1 MTFSEIL
8 RMGGLLLT
16 LLSSL
21 GSLAG
26 ALLLPWI
33 YFWLRR
39 EFVSRPEYNILN
51 SSVSGI
57 ILRIDEDKSNFQEIR
72 DNATEA
78 RNIASEVK
86 RDLFNITTELKS
98 IPRLDERINHMTESL
113 ERVEDMLNV
122 IIKTHV
128 QEGIKQTK

>member
-1 MTFSEIL
+1 MNTYDSL
-8 RMGGLLLT
+8 RYGSIALT

-26 ALLLPWI
+26 VLILPWL
-33 YFWLRR
+33 YLWLRR
-39 EFVSRPEYNILN
+39 EFVSRIEFVTQTSTITDINNRL
-51 SSVSGI
+51 
-57 ILRIDEDKSNFQEIR
+57 EADKSNFQEIR

-86 RDLFNITTELKS
+86 RDLTNITHELKS

>member
-1 MTFSEIL
+1 MSEFEPIKF
-8 RMGGLLLT
+8 GSIALT
-16 LLSSL
+16 MISSI

-26 ALLLPWI
+26 VLILPWL
-33 YFWLRR
+33 YLWLRR
-39 EFVSRPEYNILN
+39 EFVSRSEFVTLN
-51 SSVSGI
+51 STISDI
-57 ILRIDEDKSNFQEIR
+57 NIRIDVDKGNFQEIR

-86 RDLFNITTELKS
+86 RDLLNITNELKS